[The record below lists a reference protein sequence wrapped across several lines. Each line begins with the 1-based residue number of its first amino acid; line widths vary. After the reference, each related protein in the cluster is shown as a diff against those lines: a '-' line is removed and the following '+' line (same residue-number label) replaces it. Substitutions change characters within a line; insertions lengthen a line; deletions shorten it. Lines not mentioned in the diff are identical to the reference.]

1 MVIMWAVMA
10 MKANTDG
17 QPASTGS
24 GTGSKHS
31 ELTAALRK
39 KVAQMQPGDRL
50 PTQDELMRQFGVSD
64 TTVLRSLS
72 DLRRE
77 GRIVRRQ
84 GSGTFVADAPPKET
98 SPARTGMVAVLA
110 SQNSHLFFS
119 EMIHAVEA
127 SLNANDFAP
136 VLIMDRNKDRR
147 MERAAE
153 FWKRGEIIGAI
164 HIGSVALEEHDDMPT
179 ILIGESDN
187 DRDHSQVS
195 LDNVAAGRLVG
206 EYLWDLGHRRVS
218 VITLEQTP
226 HPTFFEGVDHMRV
239 AGLRNLWEERG
250 GKWDKAAEIVHP
262 YLLRPDDPRA
272 VGVMRSYLEPLFST
286 VENQPTAVFAVHDEM
301 ATVAIRA
308 LEELGL
314 RVPEDVSV
322 MGFNDMGMLAA
333 YFRPSLTT
341 VRTPA
346 ATLGTLAVHQ
356 LLDLL
361 RHPSQK
367 PRSIRLPAEI
377 VIRESTA
384 PPAQTETLIKDS
396 VSLSSLTPT
405 AKKLP
410 S

>member
-1 MVIMWAVMA
+1 MA
-10 MKANTDG
+10 MKAKTDSLSSREG
-17 QPASTGS
+17 
-24 GTGSKHS
+24 GTGSKHG

-50 PTQDELMRQFGVSD
+50 PTQEELMRQFGVSD

-84 GSGTFVADAPPKET
+84 GSGTFVADAPPQET
-98 SPARTGMVAVLA
+98 HPARTGMVAVLA
-110 SQNSHLFFS
+110 SQNSHLFFA

-127 SLNANDFAP
+127 SLNTNDLAP

-147 MERAAE
+147 MNRAME

-164 HIGSVALEEHDDMPT
+164 HIGSVALEEQSELPT
-179 ILIGESDN
+179 VLIGESDK
-187 DRDHSQVS
+187 DRDYSQVS

-206 EYLWDLGHRRVS
+206 EYLWDLGHRRVA

-226 HPTFFEGVDHMRV
+226 HPSSFEGVDHMRL
-239 AGLRNLWEERG
+239 AGLRTLWEERG
-250 GKWDKAAEIVHP
+250 GVWNKAAEIVHP
-262 YLLRPDDPRA
+262 FLLRPDDTRA
-272 VGVMRSYLEPLFST
+272 VNVMRSYLEPLFRD
-286 VENQPTAVFAVHDEM
+286 EEMAPTAFFAAHDEM

-308 LEELGL
+308 LEEMGR
-314 RVPEDVSV
+314 RVPDDASV

-333 YFRPSLTT
+333 YFRPALTT

-346 ATLGTLAVHQ
+346 ATLGMLAVHQ

-361 RHPSQK
+361 RNPHQK

-377 VIRESTA
+377 IVRESTA
-384 PPAQTETLIKDS
+384 PPAQTGALIKDS
-396 VSLSSLTPT
+396 VSISSLAPT
-405 AKKLP
+405 AKNAAIGNLI
-410 S
+410 